1 MISNSRPADYYPSLD
16 GLRFVCC
23 SVVVLGHSILGNPR
37 WNNPALSISRM
48 GVDIFFSL
56 SGFLI
61 TSLLLREKV
70 EYGSVSLFN
79 FYMRRTLR
87 IWPAYYTALFIKLAL
102 LGFLGQRYLQ
112 MFGSDATSLP
122 LGKLSLTYLLFLG
135 NWIIYTVPTTMALM
149 WSICVEEQFYILFP
163 VMFVFSRRKYPV
175 LLPAGIGLVVC
186 IGSRALLAARLPEH
200 TVYVNT
206 ITHGDN
212 LLIGALLAQL
222 FNSFPSAI
230 AKIVA
235 KGGFLI
241 EAVLFFG
248 MPVYYA
254 VLSSLALGPAGV
266 TLTYFLSAILSTA
279 LVMVIGFGNGPIARI
294 LGWKLPVYL
303 GGLTY
308 AGYMFHE
315 FAVGASWVVVRKL
328 VHDPYSASLLR
339 WVVAVPLTFLLA
351 YLVRITF
358 EARIL
363 KLKNRFAPAVRSIE
377 RLKAAAGTP

>member
-1 MISNSRPADYYPSLD
+1 MISNSRPANYYPSLD

-87 IWPAYYTALFIKLAL
+87 IWPVYYTALFINLAL

-186 IGSRALLAARLPEH
+186 IGSRTLLAARLPEH

-212 LLIGALLAQL
+212 LLIGASLAQL

-230 AKIVA
+230 AKIVQA
-235 KGGFLI
+235 QVCWIVAAQICCAFNVASASGVSI
-241 EAVLFFG
+241 DRDSEAR
-248 MPVYYA
+248 
-254 VLSSLALGPAGV
+254 SR
-266 TLTYFLSAILSTA
+266 SAIICEVERLEALCPRETTAGTSLSTA
-279 LVMVIGFGNGPIARI
+279 PAWLTITPETIKLGRIIRVKHVWRDRLVGTARAGWNG
-294 LGWKLPVYL
+294 K
-303 GGLTY
+303 
-308 AGYMFHE
+308 
-315 FAVGASWVVVRKL
+315 
-328 VHDPYSASLLR
+328 
-339 WVVAVPLTFLLA
+339 
-351 YLVRITF
+351 
-358 EARIL
+358 
-363 KLKNRFAPAVRSIE
+363 
-377 RLKAAAGTP
+377 